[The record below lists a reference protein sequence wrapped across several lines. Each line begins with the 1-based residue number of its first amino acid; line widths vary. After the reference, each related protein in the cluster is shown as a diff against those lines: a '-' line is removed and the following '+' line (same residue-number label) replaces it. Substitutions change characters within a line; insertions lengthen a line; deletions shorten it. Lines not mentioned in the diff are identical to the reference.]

1 MILNELYQKIVS
13 IPLKLLVSSRLLP
26 DDPVK
31 ELEIDPQAPIYYVLQ
46 RRSTSSFVMLKQKA
60 KQLNLPEP
68 KIIPGKADKIENG
81 GVFFLQNKALFGL
94 GGKPVE
100 KYQKLFG
107 KLLETQKNQSDV
119 NHQLIPVSLYWG
131 RNPGKEQSLLRLLF
145 TDTESATSFRKFFL
159 FIFQGRNSFFRISK
173 PVDLLSMVTSDAK
186 GKPLVTKL
194 TRTLRVHFHRH
205 RQAAMGPLIS
215 NRRQVITN
223 VIASNNVRNAIEREA
238 TSKNVSLVKAKKTA
252 EKYAKEIASAYSY
265 KTVRILESAL
275 THFWNK
281 VYDGVEI
288 RNAEMAREYAA
299 NHEVVYLP
307 CHRSHID
314 YLLLSYTLYH
324 EGLVPPHI
332 AAGINLN
339 FWPAGP
345 ILRRGG
351 AFFLRRSF
359 GGNKL
364 YTAVFTEYIFQL
376 MDRGIPLE
384 FFPEG
389 GRSRTG
395 RLLPPKTGLLAM
407 TVQSCLRGTRK
418 PVAIIPVYIGYER
431 MFEGKSYL
439 KELRGGEKKKE
450 SFGQLLGIRKTLK
463 QAFGK
468 VYLNFAEPLILND
481 YLDQHQPEW
490 HQYRGEA
497 NAKPN
502 WLTSQVTALSE
513 LLMQRIN
520 ASVTLNSV
528 SLVALV
534 LLSTERCAID
544 KKELEQQLDLL
555 LQLTKVA
562 PYSKHINLPED
573 TSEQLIKQAE
583 KLGTIFHVENP
594 MGEIVTTNEKT
605 AILLTY
611 YRNNILHIYITA
623 ALIASSFLNKKSISE
638 SSLINNL
645 VKLFPFLQKE
655 LFLHWDDDGFEKHIK
670 QNIEVFLMQGLLQKE
685 GNMLSIPED
694 NHSGFDQIFNLAQIA
709 RPTLLRYGIILTL
722 LCTHAGKGNISRQML
737 ESRSQQLAQRIAA
750 LYSINAPES
759 FDKNLF
765 RNTVSVL
772 RDSELI
778 KVTEDNQFIIN
789 ADLLN
794 FQELILNKVNVHSRL
809 IMQKTA
815 AWANDFWDQE

>member
-1 MILNELYQKIVS
+1 MVNYWE
-13 IPLKLLVSSRLLP
+13 
-26 DDPVK
+26 
-31 ELEIDPQAPIYYVLQ
+31 
-46 RRSTSSFVMLKQKA
+46 F
-60 KQLNLPEP
+60 
-68 KIIPGKADKIENG
+68 
-81 GVFFLQNKALFGL
+81 
-94 GGKPVE
+94 E
-100 KYQKLFG
+100 K
-107 KLLETQKNQSDV
+107 
-119 NHQLIPVSLYWG
+119 
-131 RNPGKEQSLLRLLF
+131 R
-145 TDTESATSFRKFFL
+145 
-159 FIFQGRNSFFRISK
+159 
-173 PVDLLSMVTSDAK
+173 
-186 GKPLVTKL
+186 
-194 TRTLRVHFHRH
+194 
-205 RQAAMGPLIS
+205 
-215 NRRQVITN
+215 
-223 VIASNNVRNAIEREA
+223 
-238 TSKNVSLVKAKKTA
+238 
-252 EKYAKEIASAYSY
+252 
-265 KTVRILESAL
+265 
-275 THFWNK
+275 
-281 VYDGVEI
+281 
-288 RNAEMAREYAA
+288 
-299 NHEVVYLP
+299 
-307 CHRSHID
+307 
-314 YLLLSYTLYH
+314 
-324 EGLVPPHI
+324 
-332 AAGINLN
+332 
-339 FWPAGP
+339 
-345 ILRRGG
+345 
-351 AFFLRRSF
+351 
-359 GGNKL
+359 
-364 YTAVFTEYIFQL
+364 
-376 MDRGIPLE
+376 
-384 FFPEG
+384 
-389 GRSRTG
+389 
-395 RLLPPKTGLLAM
+395 
-407 TVQSCLRGTRK
+407 
-418 PVAIIPVYIGYER
+418 
-431 MFEGKSYL
+431 
-439 KELRGGEKKKE
+439 
-450 SFGQLLGIRKTLK
+450 LK

-555 LQLTKVA
+555 LKLTKVA

-583 KLGTIFHVENP
+583 KLGTIFHVDNP

-623 ALIASSFLNKKSISE
+623 ALIASSFLNKKSIAE
-638 SSLINNL
+638 STLIKNL
-645 VKLFPFLQKE
+645 AKLFPFLQKE
-655 LFLHWDDDGFEKHIK
+655 LFLHWDDDGFKTHIK

-694 NHSGFDQIFNLAQIA
+694 NHSSFDQIFNLAQIA

-778 KVTEDNQFIIN
+778 KVTEDNQFVIN

-815 AWANDFWDQE
+815 AWANDFWEQE